1 MKNTIALMGMTLVL
15 VACASASEVVP
26 TGPNQYMVTGNA
38 HGSGMGG
45 HSQIEAA
52 KKANEYCAAQHKTAT
67 VEKTSTDGNVVW
79 SQEVTQLTFCC
90 N

>member
-1 MKNTIALMGMTLVL
+1 
-15 VACASASEVVP
+15 
-26 TGPNQYMVTGNA
+26 MVTGNA

-67 VEKTSTDGNVVW
+67 VEKSNTDRLEPL
-79 SQEVTQLTFCC
+79 SRAL
-90 N
+90 